1 MKNDKNMNIIHIA
14 DCLRGGGVQNF
25 LLSLL
30 PEQVKLGHKVT
41 LIVVERNTY
50 DYCDKLEQKLKEHG
64 VQVVNL
70 GKERGNKISFLK
82 TLFACRKT
90 IKSIKPNV
98 VNTHG
103 GMSHLY
109 GTFSTEFTHCLHVL
123 TIHNAPEY
131 WNVPNNLLN
140 SNKPLIYCS
149 DAAYDMR
156 VQHNKNIVAINNG
169 VSADLIC
176 TKEIVD
182 LRKELHLAKTDKI
195 VVLVGS
201 LRPQKNYEFLKQVV
215 EKLQDSSIHFCISGG
230 NYGAGYVNT
239 SVFDDYPTIHC
250 LGLRSDV
257 SAIENG
263 SDLFLSCATFEGL
276 PIAVLEAF
284 FNGIPCV
291 LSPIEQH
298 KRIVDGVG
306 ACIIPKDFTAEAF
319 AESILSGLDNHI
331 SHDNI
336 ARNRSK
342 AIDKFSISYAA
353 KKYVD
358 FYQKNLGN
366 EKK

>member
-1 MKNDKNMNIIHIA
+1 MQNDLNMNIIHIT
-14 DCLRGGGVQNF
+14 DSLRGGGVQNF

-41 LIVVERNTY
+41 LIVVEKNTY
-50 DYCDKLEQKLKEHG
+50 DYCVKLEKKLKDHN
-64 VQVVNL
+64 VQVINL

-82 TLFACRKT
+82 TLLACRKK
-90 IKSIKPNV
+90 INSIKPNV

-109 GTFSTEFTHCLHVL
+109 GTFSTEFTSLLHVL

-131 WNVPNNLLN
+131 WNLPNKLLN
-140 SNKPLIYCS
+140 SKKPLIFCS

-156 VQHNKNIVAINNG
+156 VQHNTNIVAINNG
-169 VSADLIC
+169 VSADLIR
-176 TKEIVD
+176 TNEVVD
-182 LRKELHLAKTDKI
+182 LRKELHLEETDKI

-201 LRPQKNYEFLKQVV
+201 LRPQKNYEFLKKVV
-215 EKLQDSSIHFCISGG
+215 DKLQDPSLHFCISGG
-230 NYGAGYVNT
+230 NYGAGYVNK
-239 SVFDDYPTIHC
+239 SVFDEYPTIHC

-298 KRIVDGVG
+298 KRIIDGVE
-306 ACIIPKDFTAEAF
+306 ACFIPKEFTAEAF
-319 AESILSGLDNHI
+319 AESILKGLEIKD
-331 SHDNI
+331 SHDVI
-336 ARNRSK
+336 ANKRAAS
-342 AIDKFSISYAA
+342 IDKYSISYAA

-358 FYQKNLGN
+358 FYQKNLEN
-366 EKK
+366 EKS

>member
-1 MKNDKNMNIIHIA
+1 MQNDLKMNILHIT

-30 PEQVKLGHKVT
+30 PEQVKLGHQVT
-41 LIVVERNTY
+41 LIVVEKNTY
-50 DYCDKLEQKLKEHG
+50 DYCDILEQKLKLHG
-64 VQVVNL
+64 VQVINL
-70 GKERGNKISFLK
+70 GKKRANKLSFLK
-82 TLFACRKT
+82 TLLACRKT
-90 IKSIKPNV
+90 IKSIQPNV

-109 GTFSTEFTHCLHVL
+109 GTFSTKFTSCLHVL

-131 WNVPNNLLN
+131 WNLPNKLLN
-140 SNKPLIYCS
+140 SQKPLVYCS

-169 VSADLIC
+169 VSADLIR
-176 TKEIVD
+176 TNELVD
-182 LRKELHLAKTDKI
+182 LREELHLTEKDKI

-215 EKLQDSSIHFCISGG
+215 DKLQDPSIHFCISGG
-230 NYGAGYVNT
+230 NYGAGYVKM
-239 SVFDDYPTIHC
+239 SEFDDYPTIHC

-298 KRIVDGVG
+298 KRIADGVE

-319 AESILSGLDNHI
+319 VESILNGLEI
-331 SHDNI
+331 TKSHGGI
-336 ARNRSK
+336 ANKRAA
-342 AIDKFSISYAA
+342 AIDKYSISYAA

-366 EKK
+366 EK

>member
-1 MKNDKNMNIIHIA
+1 MNIIHIA
-14 DCLRGGGVQNF
+14 DCLRGGGIQNF

-41 LIVVERNTY
+41 LIVVEKNEY
-50 DYCDKLEQKLKEHG
+50 DYCYKLEQKLKDHN

-82 TLFACRKT
+82 TLFACRKA

-109 GTFSTEFTHCLHVL
+109 GTFSTEFTTLLHVL

-131 WNVPNNLLN
+131 WDLPNKLLN
-140 SNKPLIYCS
+140 SKKPLIYCS
-149 DAAYDMR
+149 YSAYDKR
-156 VQHNKNIVAINNG
+156 VQHNTNIIAINNG
-169 VSADLIC
+169 VSADLIR
-176 TKEIVD
+176 TNEVVD
-182 LRKELHLAKTDKI
+182 LRKELHLAEKDKI

-215 EKLQDSSIHFCISGG
+215 DKLQDPSIHFCISGG
-230 NYGAGYVNT
+230 NYGAGYVDM
-239 SVFDDYPTIHC
+239 SVFDEYPTIHC

-298 KRIVDGVG
+298 KSIIDGVE

-319 AESILSGLDNHI
+319 AKSILKSLDNHD
-331 SHDNI
+331 SHENI

-353 KKYVD
+353 KKYVE
-358 FYQKNLGN
+358 FYQKNLRN
-366 EKK
+366 EK